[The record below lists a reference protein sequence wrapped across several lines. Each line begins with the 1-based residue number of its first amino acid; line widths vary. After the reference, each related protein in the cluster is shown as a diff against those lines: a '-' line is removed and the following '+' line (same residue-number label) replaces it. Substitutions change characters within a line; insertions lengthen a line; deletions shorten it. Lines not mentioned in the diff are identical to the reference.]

1 MKKIVA
7 LALVFSFMT
16 TMVFAEPVVLASRI
30 IQTTD
35 VISEAD
41 LNEPLF
47 ADVEASQLAAFEA
60 EQVEGD
66 GPVAAAAMSYFIG
79 TYNVPQRIIAY
90 TYNAQMA
97 HGGFGHARA
106 QVNAASFAAIVCV
119 GAVVVAGA
127 LPIP

>member
-7 LALVFSFMT
+7 LALVLSFMT
-16 TMVFAEPVVLASRI
+16 AMVFAEPVVLASRI

-35 VISEAD
+35 IISEAD

-66 GPVAAAAMSYFIG
+66 AIPVVIVVVAAA
-79 TYNVPQRIIAY
+79 VIA
-90 TYNAQMA
+90 
-97 HGGFGHARA
+97 
-106 QVNAASFAAIVCV
+106 AAAY
-119 GAVVVAGA
+119 AGYRQFS
-127 LPIP
+127 LNFFNPMPGR